1 METQRVSC
9 HQAPGF
15 SLTMGTASSVSC
27 MLEAMNRELSSLIYL
42 HSENMQKKTCLLAY
56 SPAHSISV
64 KQGGEYGLPCTSDLS
79 ALE

>member
-1 METQRVSC
+1 
-9 HQAPGF
+9 
-15 SLTMGTASSVSC
+15 

-42 HSENMQKKTCLLAY
+42 HSEDMQNNCLLAY
-56 SPAHSISV
+56 SPAYSISV